1 MRISFF
7 DHANQATVDRLL
19 AEGAEDLEGEGED
32 ESAQATLA
40 NVEEMIEGYEYATD
54 DVIGRKTS
62 RGAADLIQARLLE
75 ELAALDKVRA
85 ILVDLGLSLTRRRRI
100 YIPSWNPTIV

>member
-1 MRISFF
+1 M
-7 DHANQATVDRLL
+7 
-19 AEGAEDLEGEGED
+19 EGEGED

-75 ELAALDKVRA
+75 ELAALDKVRD
-85 ILVDLGLSLTRRRRI
+85 LFVDFGLSLSRRRRI
-100 YIPSWNPTIV
+100 YTLSWSPTIV